1 MTAVNKPQ
9 PWIFVALLVA
19 AAMLTRNLYQIF
31 LVLPDDAEQ
40 GGIYRIL
47 FFHVPALWAGMLAF
61 FAAFVT
67 SIAYLVKKEMR
78 YDHFSVA
85 AIEVGLLFSVIGTV
99 MGMLWA
105 RPVWGIWW
113 TWDARLTSMFIC
125 ILLYFGYLIL
135 RRAVSE
141 ARQRAQFAAIF
152 SIFAFVDIPIVWY
165 SIRWWRT
172 QHPQPIVGEPGAID
186 PAMKN
191 VLYTNLIPMLCIV
204 AVLVAI
210 RMYQEELEF
219 AMERLRRRVNAI
231 S

>member
-1 MTAVNKPQ
+1 MIVMRQN
-9 PWIFVALLVA
+9 WIFAALLVA
-19 AAMLTRNLYQIF
+19 MLVLARNLYQIF
-31 LVLPDDAEQ
+31 MVLPDDAEQ
-40 GGIYRIL
+40 GAIYRIL

-61 FAAFVT
+61 FVGFVA
-67 SIAYLVKKEMR
+67 SIAYLVKKELR
-78 YDHFSVA
+78 YDHLSVA
-85 AIEVGLLFSVIGTV
+85 SIEVGLMFSVVGTV

-135 RRAVSE
+135 RRAVPESH
-141 ARQRAQFAAIF
+141 QRAQFAAIF

-172 QHPQPIVGEPGAID
+172 QHPQPIVGEAGAID

-191 VLYTNLIPMLCIV
+191 VLYTNLIPMLCIA
-204 AVLVAI
+204 AVLIAM
-210 RMYQEELEF
+210 RMHQEELEF
-219 AMERLRRRVNAI
+219 AVERLRRRVNAAA
-231 S
+231 

>member
-1 MTAVNKPQ
+1 MRNKL
-9 PWIFVALLVA
+9 ILAALLLAGLVLA
-19 AAMLTRNLYQIF
+19 RNLYQIF

-40 GGIYRIL
+40 GAIYRIL

-61 FAAFVT
+61 FVACMG
-67 SIAYLVKKEMR
+67 SIAYLVKR
-78 YDHFSVA
+78 DLTFDHLTVASV
-85 AIEVGLLFSVIGTV
+85 EVGLMFSVLGTA
-99 MGMLWA
+99 MGMIWA

-135 RRAVSE
+135 RGAVPE
-141 ARQRAQFAAIF
+141 TRQRAQITAIF

-186 PAMKN
+186 PSMKN
-191 VLYTNLIPMLCIV
+191 VLYTNLIPMLCI
-204 AVLVAI
+204 AAALILI
-210 RMYQEELEF
+210 RMHQEELEF
-219 AMERLRRRVNAI
+219 QLERLRRKVNAI
-231 S
+231 A

>member
-1 MTAVNKPQ
+1 MRQK
-9 PWIFVALLVA
+9 WMIGALAVA
-19 AAMLTRNLYQIF
+19 AIVFARNLYQIF

-40 GGIYRIL
+40 GAIYRVL

-61 FAAFVT
+61 FTGFMA
-67 SIAYLVKKEMR
+67 SLAYLMKRELR
-78 YDHFSVA
+78 YDHLSVA
-85 AIEVGLLFSVIGTV
+85 SIEVGLMFSIVGTV

-135 RRAVSE
+135 RRAVPE

-152 SIFAFVDIPIVWY
+152 SVFAFVDIPIVWY

-172 QHPQPIVGEPGAID
+172 QHPQPIVGQPGAID

-191 VLYTNLIPMLCIV
+191 VLYTNLIPMLCV
-204 AVLVAI
+204 AAVLVAM
-210 RMYQEELEF
+210 RMYQEELAF
-219 AMERLRRRVNAI
+219 GVERLRRRVSAI
-231 S
+231 A